1 MEEKL
6 LDEMNELLS
15 VSSEPDEDDL
25 PFEPFDAFS
34 TDPVEF
40 VEMSERMLV
49 KVENI
54 FDLTRIYNRHSPKY
68 LKAFAMLERGI
79 RQLGSVC
86 VTRSALKVQNC
97 PLPELGQLTTKKLY
111 GMASFNYRKLDA
123 ALSEKL
129 KISNDLYPELTDAFF
144 RCFTLLRRLRATERK
159 IYTYYDRQY
168 FGKKDF
174 KPAVEGFAFSDK
186 SWTKSYYPRDEE
198 VPAFRDAP
206 AYPVMSAG
214 ADKIRNKKSEIR
226 NETDFRSVRKPEAG
240 KFGIQN
246 SEFRNADDSQSVRKP
261 EADEIRNQESGS
273 GIQDSEKVIRNPE
286 NGKFGIQN
294 AEPAAAPQTGPAEPN
309 ALPGPAEKAPVIE
322 EKTEQA
328 GAPVK
333 KTNSRS
339 GTEVENKK
347 PDLPYGVGGPTPGED
362 TPPCTEIV
370 RRAVMRGPA
379 TENGGIAF
387 KNSEVLALADDPLL
401 EEFFPDMAP
410 WVKQVAVKIRGQS
423 RQT

>member
-40 VEMSERMLV
+40 VEMSERMLS

-54 FDLTRIYNRHSPKY
+54 FDLTRVYNRHSPKY
-68 LKAFAMLERGI
+68 LKAFAILERGI

-86 VTRSALKVQNC
+86 VTQSALKVQNC

-144 RCFTLLRRLRATERK
+144 RCFTLLRRLRSTERK

-206 AYPVMSAG
+206 AYPVMSAD

-226 NETDFRSVRKPEAG
+226 NETDSRSVRKPETG

-246 SEFRNADDSQSVRKP
+246 SEFRNAADSQSVGVQR
-261 EADEIRNQESGS
+261 SS
-273 GIQDSEKVIRNPE
+273 
-286 NGKFGIQN
+286 
-294 AEPAAAPQTGPAEPN
+294 
-309 ALPGPAEKAPVIE
+309 L
-322 EKTEQA
+322 QA
-328 GAPVK
+328 GLPPP
-333 KTNSRS
+333 S
-339 GTEVENKK
+339 G
-347 PDLPYGVGGPTPGED
+347 P
-362 TPPCTEIV
+362 
-370 RRAVMRGPA
+370 
-379 TENGGIAF
+379 
-387 KNSEVLALADDPLL
+387 
-401 EEFFPDMAP
+401 
-410 WVKQVAVKIRGQS
+410 
-423 RQT
+423 